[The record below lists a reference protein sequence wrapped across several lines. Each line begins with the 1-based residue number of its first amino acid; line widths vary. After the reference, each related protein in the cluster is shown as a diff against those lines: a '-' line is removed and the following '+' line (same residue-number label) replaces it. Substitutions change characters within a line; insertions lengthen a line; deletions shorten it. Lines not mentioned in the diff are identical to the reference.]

1 MGLGSASL
9 RDPKEEVM
17 HRKVLGRWA
26 ALALLAFTACGRSEL
41 VGTWTGR
48 DEQGVQIVYVFR
60 PDGTGYRR
68 VGEGQQEPLAYA
80 LTSGYPNLIE
90 VAIDAGG
97 AAEVQQGLIE
107 RVSDVEIRLEL
118 APAGAPAPRQL
129 SDSAVTLRKPATR

>member
-68 VGEGQQEPLAYA
+68 VGEGQQEPLTYA
-80 LTSGYPNLIE
+80 LTPGYPNLIE
-90 VAIDAGG
+90 ISVGAGQTAAI
-97 AAEVQQGLIE
+97 QRGLME

-118 APAGAPAPRQL
+118 AAPGAPPPGQL
-129 SDSAVTLRKPATR
+129 SDSAISLRAPARR